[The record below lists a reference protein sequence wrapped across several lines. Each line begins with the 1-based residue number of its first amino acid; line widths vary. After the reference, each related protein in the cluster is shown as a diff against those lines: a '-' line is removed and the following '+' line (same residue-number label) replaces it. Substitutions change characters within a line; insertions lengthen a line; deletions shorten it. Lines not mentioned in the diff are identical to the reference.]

1 MALFA
6 LALVGAGCGSDDSD
20 SGGGEEGEI
29 SSIVEESVVFEDAAT
44 VCEEN
49 FTDNALEENFDG
61 KDRDAQIEDCSDD
74 EPSDI
79 ADLEVSDVKITGDS
93 ATAEVTGTEEDEEL
107 DITVEL
113 VKDGGDWKID
123 GVK

>member
-1 MALFA
+1 MALLA
-6 LALVGAGCGSDDSD
+6 LGLVGAGCGSDDSG
-20 SGGGEEGEI
+20 SGDGEEGEI
-29 SSIVEESVVFEDAAT
+29 SSIVEESVTFEDAAT

-49 FTDNALEENFDG
+49 FTDNALEENFEG
-61 KDRDAQIEDCSDD
+61 KDRAAQIEDCSDD
-74 EPSDI
+74 EPSDLS
-79 ADLEVSDVKITGDS
+79 DLEVTNVKITGDS
-93 ATAEVTGTEEDEEL
+93 ATAEVAATEEDEDI